1 MSGKH
6 AVHTGEEF
14 HLPQDL
20 RFGSQRHIYTLA
32 SVSEES
38 DAE

>member
-6 AVHTGEEF
+6 DVHTGEELD
-14 HLPQDL
+14 LPQEL
-20 RFGSQRHIYTLA
+20 RFGSQRHINWLV
-32 SVSEES
+32 SVSDEN

>member
-1 MSGKH
+1 MPGKH
-6 AVHTGEEF
+6 DVHTGKEL

-20 RFGSQRHIYTLA
+20 RFGSQRHIYSL
-32 SVSEES
+32 VSLSDES